1 MKRLI
6 VKLKKSFIIP
16 DADYEIFKNVNF
28 YRNDGANLFFDENT
42 NGLYIFDAN
51 DRLISLFNFKSF
63 ILEKK
68 EHYAIE
74 ELKAELEQDVDP
86 VKDFDTASSV
96 VDKVV
101 KEAFQWLEDIIKND
115 ERENGNIVEE
125 PYKYYFY
132 DKDKF
137 MYNQLITLKGRE
149 NYVALIS
156 QIGYKFGF
164 ADE

>member
-6 VKLKKSFIIP
+6 VKLKKSFIVP

-28 YRNDGANLFFDENT
+28 YRNDGTNLFFDENT
-42 NGLYIFDAN
+42 NGLYIFDVN

-63 ILEKK
+63 ILENKQ
-68 EHYAIE
+68 HYAIE

-115 ERENGNIVEE
+115 ERENGNIVEG

-149 NYVALIS
+149 NYVALIPH
-156 QIGYKFGF
+156 IGYKFGF